1 MQSIARSTSTAAAA
15 GLLAFVVATPTANAE
30 GPNEM
35 ASCLGKVFQAQAV
48 EAPRTVSD
56 RIHFIR
62 ENFLGD
68 TPFGQVL
75 LPLAQNSTCPS

>member
-1 MQSIARSTSTAAAA
+1 MQSIVRRASSVAAA
-15 GLLAFVVATPTANAE
+15 GLLAFVVATPAANAQ
-30 GPNEM
+30 GPNEQ

-48 EAPRTVSD
+48 EAPKTVSG
-56 RIHFIR
+56 RILFIR

-75 LPLAQNSTCPS
+75 LPLAQHSTCPS